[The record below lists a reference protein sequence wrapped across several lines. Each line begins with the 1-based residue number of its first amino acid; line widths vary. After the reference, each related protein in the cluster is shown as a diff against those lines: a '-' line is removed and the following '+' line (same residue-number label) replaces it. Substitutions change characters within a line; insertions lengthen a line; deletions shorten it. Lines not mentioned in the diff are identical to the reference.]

1 MLIKYKSA
9 LSSGFFLCL
18 NLGYNINKIR
28 TIMKKLIIFSFVF
41 LSLSIYSQVT
51 TSKIKG
57 TVTDNQGEPLF
68 GANIVVLHEP
78 TGTISGAVAQD
89 NGRYTIPNLRVGGP
103 YKVTFSYIGFQ
114 SQEVTNIYLTLGKT
128 TNIDG
133 VLSEDGEQL
142 EEVVISTTRSKVFN
156 NDRTGAQTSVSA
168 VQLKTLPTISR
179 SAADFTRLEPT
190 ASGNSFGGRNDQFNN
205 FSLDGSIFNNPFGLD
220 SPTPGGQTGS
230 QPISLDA
237 IEQISVSTAPYD
249 VTLSGFTGA
258 SVDAVT
264 KSGTNEFTGTVYG
277 FYRNQDM
284 TGGKIK
290 GQEVVKP
297 KLSQSQ
303 YGASLGGPI
312 IKDKLFFFAN
322 FEKDDREDLGTAG
335 WIPNTG
341 SGAVNESRVLESDMI
356 AVRDALAALGYD
368 TGAYE
373 GFTYGSES
381 TKGIF
386 KLDWN
391 INDKNRLALIYNFLR
406 ASKETPAH
414 PTALGI
420 RGPSFSTLQFEN
432 SGYEINNNLNS
443 FQLELNSN
451 LSETTTNK
459 LQIGYTH
466 FDDFRNPL
474 SAPAPVITIQDG
486 NGSNYII
493 AGHEPFSINNKLDQ
507 RVFQLTNNMNFYKG
521 DHTYTVGFS
530 FEQFEFEN
538 SFNLTNYESFNFGIF
553 PYYGLFNPYP
563 DVATFLSAAQPGGV
577 VEQYLAA
584 TQNAYNSFNANGD
597 GNDGGWK
604 LSELNVGQLAFYVQ
618 DEWEMNDNFKLIYG
632 VRFDKPLYFNTS
644 SLIQKFIDTD
654 NGATRD
660 NSVLYYNPNTG
671 EEQQLLSTKMP
682 TNQWLIS
689 PRVGFNWDVKG
700 NNTMQLRGGSGV
712 FTGRLP
718 FVWIGNQVSGADD
731 GFFQLVDPDFKFP
744 QVWRTNLGLDWKFEN
759 GIIATTDISYT
770 NDINGAHVQNWGLR
784 EPTATLNTPFDN
796 REIYNGNDKGN
807 NAYVFT
813 NSDKGRVWNASLKLQ
828 KTFDNGL
835 YTSVAYNYLNA
846 KDVNSIEAEITGD
859 AFAFNPVVGNANNDV
874 LSYSKYGDT
883 HRIIGVASKK
893 FTYGGDKFATTIST
907 FFEYAQ
913 GGRFNYTYGGDIN
926 NDGSAVNDLLYVPT
940 SSELNQMQFSDPAH
954 ATAFESYIQ
963 QDDYLNERRGQYVE
977 RYGALAPWRGK
988 WDLKILQ
995 DFNFN
1000 VSEEKQNTI
1009 QLSLDILNVGNLLN
1023 SDWGVVQQPNNV
1035 QPLGVRFPD
1044 VNPANTNP
1052 SNYVPDYS
1060 KEPTYT
1066 FSTNQEQTFGFDSS
1080 LLSRWQMQIGLRYIF

>member
-1 MLIKYKSA
+1 
-9 LSSGFFLCL
+9 
-18 NLGYNINKIR
+18 
-28 TIMKKLIIFSFVF
+28 MKKLLVFSFVF
-41 LSLSIYSQVT
+41 LSLSIFSQIT

-57 TVTDNQGEPLF
+57 IVTDSQGEPLF

-78 TGTISGAVAQD
+78 TGTISGAVAQE

-103 YKVTFSYIGFQ
+103 YKVTFSYIGFE
-114 SQEVTNIYLTLGKT
+114 SQEVTNVYLTLGKT

-133 VLSEDGEQL
+133 ILAEDGEQL
-142 EEVVISTTRSKVFN
+142 EEVVISSTRSTVFN

-168 VQLKTLPTISR
+168 IQLKTLPTISR

-277 FYRNQDM
+277 FFRNQDM

-290 GQEVVKP
+290 GQDVVKP

-312 IKDKLFFFAN
+312 VKDKLFFFAN

-335 WIPNTG
+335 WVPNTG
-341 SGAVNESRVLESDMI
+341 SGAINESRVSESDLM
-356 AVRDALAALGYD
+356 AVKNALSALGYD

-406 ASKETPAH
+406 ASKEKPAH
-414 PTALGI
+414 PTALGS
-420 RGPSFSTLQFEN
+420 RGPSFQTLQFEK

-459 LQIGYTH
+459 LQVGYTH
-466 FDDFRNPL
+466 FDDYRNPM
-474 SAPAPVITIQDG
+474 SAPAPVISIQDG

-493 AGHEPFSINNKLDQ
+493 AGHEPFSINNRLDQ
-507 RVFQLTNNMNFYKG
+507 KVFQLTNNMNFFQG

-530 FEQFEFEN
+530 FEKFEFKN
-538 SFNLTNYESFNFGIF
+538 SFNLINYESFNFGIF
-553 PYYGLFNPYP
+553 PYYGLFSPYP
-563 DVATFLSAAQPGGV
+563 DVATFLSEAQPGGV

-584 TQNAYNSFNANGD
+584 TQNAYNTFNANGA

-618 DEWEMNDNFKLIYG
+618 DEWEMNDKFKLTYG
-632 VRFDKPLYFNTS
+632 IRFDKPLYFNTS

-660 NSVLYYNPNTG
+660 NSVTYYNPNTG
-671 EEQQLLSTKMP
+671 KEQTLLSTKMP
-682 TNQWLIS
+682 TNQWLVS

-700 NNTMQLRGGSGV
+700 DNTMQLRGGSGV

-744 QVWRTNLGLDWKFEN
+744 QVWRTNLGLDYKFEN

-770 NDINGAHVQNWGLR
+770 KDINGAHVQNWGLR
-784 EPTATLNTPFDN
+784 EPSGTLNTSFDN
-796 REIYNGNDKGN
+796 RGVYMSGDKGN

-813 NSDKGRVWNASLKLQ
+813 NSDKGRIWNASLKLQ

-835 YTSVAYNYLNA
+835 YTSIAYNYLNA

-859 AFAFNPVVGNANNDV
+859 AFDFNPVVGNANNDV
-874 LSYSKYGDT
+874 LAYSKYGDT

-907 FFEYAQ
+907 FFEYAK
-913 GGRFNYTYGGDIN
+913 GGRFNYTYAGNINGDSSIQN
-926 NDGSAVNDLLYVPT
+926 NDLLYIPT
-940 SSELNQMQFSDPAH
+940 SSEVQQMQFVVSGPNGETAQEQAD
-954 ATAFESYIQ
+954 AFEAYIR
-963 QDDYLNERRGQYVE
+963 QDDYLSDNRGQYME
-977 RYGALAPWRGK
+977 RYGALAPWRGR

-1000 VSEEKQNTI
+1000 VSDKKQNTI
-1009 QLSLDILNVGNLLN
+1009 QLSIDILNVGNLIN
-1023 SDWGVVQQPNNV
+1023 SDWGVVQQPNNLS
-1035 QPLGVRFPD
+1035 PLGVRFPD
-1044 VNPANTNP
+1044 VDPMNTDPAN
-1052 SNYVPDYS
+1052 YIPDYT

-1066 FSTNQEQTFGFDSS
+1066 FNTTQKETFGYDSS
-1080 LLSRWQMQIGLRYIF
+1080 LLSRWQMQLGLRYIF